1 MWNLAKKIIKLSW
14 FTDNKLN
21 NFASFVVF
29 FLERMPPVVTK
40 MESVSA
46 YVDRVILQ
54 GLVVCNNIQIMFNV
68 R

>member
-54 GLVVCNNIQIMFNV
+54 GLVVSNNIQIMFNV